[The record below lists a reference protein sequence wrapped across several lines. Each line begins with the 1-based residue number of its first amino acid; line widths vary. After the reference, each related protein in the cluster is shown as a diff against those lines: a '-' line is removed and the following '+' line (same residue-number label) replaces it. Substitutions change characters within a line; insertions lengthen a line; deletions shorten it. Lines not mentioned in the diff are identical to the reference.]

1 MHHQMR
7 SLFTWIVANALAL
20 SIGWLA
26 YWLIGSPLGS
36 WLYAGIL
43 WGLLALALR
52 RSTFLVAKWAIAGSL
67 MGLLAGFEISLLTT
81 DSNIVRIISMSSIAA
96 ISLPVM
102 VLPLFLILIPLG
114 IVLVLNFFL
123 APRPTESPRKRLIAK
138 HAQSAL
144 KIALVWSSVCIGG
157 GVIGAAMGISTRSV
171 GTALGWSTMISFNIG
186 SRLIFGVIVGLVT
199 GLAALQASRQ
209 STSGVQR

>member
-1 MHHQMR
+1 MHHQVR
-7 SLFTWIVANALAL
+7 SLFTWILANALAL

-26 YWLIGSPLGS
+26 YRLIGSPLGS
-36 WLYAGIL
+36 WIYAGIL

-52 RSTFLVAKWAIAGSL
+52 RSNFSVAKWAIAGSL
-67 MGLLAGFEISLLTT
+67 MGLLAGFEISLLTD
-81 DSNIVRIISMSSIAA
+81 DSNIVKIISMSSTAAA
-96 ISLPVM
+96 ISLPMM
-102 VLPLFLILIPLG
+102 VLPLLLMLIPLG
-114 IVLVLNFFL
+114 IVLALNFFL

-144 KIALVWSSVCIGG
+144 KIALVWISVCIGG
-157 GVIGAAMGISTRSV
+157 GVIGAVIGISTRSI
-171 GTALGWSTMISFNIG
+171 GTALGWSTMISFNVG

-209 STSGVQR
+209 NTSGV